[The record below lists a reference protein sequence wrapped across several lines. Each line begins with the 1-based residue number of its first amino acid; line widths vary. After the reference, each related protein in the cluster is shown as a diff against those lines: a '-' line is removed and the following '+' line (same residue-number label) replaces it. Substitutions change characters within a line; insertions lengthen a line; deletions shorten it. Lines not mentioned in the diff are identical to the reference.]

1 MDYNKVFADK
11 LAELRDEGR
20 YRVFA
25 ELERHAGNFPRA
37 TRNVDGKKQDVIV
50 WCSNDYLG
58 MGQNPVIMEA
68 MHEALDKCGAGAGGT
83 RNISGTNHYHVLLE
97 EELASLHGKEAG
109 LIFTSGYVA
118 NLTTLSTIG
127 AMLPGCVI
135 VSDELN
141 HNSMIAGIRHSRADK
156 KIFAH
161 NDLVDLE
168 RILKWARE
176 SGANTLIITESVFS
190 MDGDIAPLENIVKLK
205 EAYGAWLMLDEA
217 HAVGL
222 YGKGRR
228 GVAEELGVTDQVE
241 VQMGTLGKA
250 LGAAGG
256 LICGSQALVDL
267 LINRARS
274 FIYSTAPVP
283 AQAAAALRAIELISS
298 DEGGILQD
306 RLWKNVEQ
314 LKNSLTKCGWK
325 LPSMQSAILPLI
337 VGAEDDAVAL
347 SQRLLEAGIWVPA
360 VRYPTVARGEARLRV
375 TVSAAHTDEDI
386 EKLLEAL
393 GNA

>member
-1 MDYNKVFADK
+1 MTTSFQAHLGHK
-11 LAELRDEGR
+11 LCEIDEAGLRRKLREIESTHGAKIG
-20 YRVFA
+20 VGA
-25 ELERHAGNFPRA
+25 QKLLNFS
-37 TRNVDGKKQDVIV
+37 
-50 WCSNDYLG
+50 SNDYLG
-58 MGQNPVIMEA
+58 LARHPALKESAVEA
-68 MHEALDKCGAGAGGT
+68 VRLFGAGAGSA
-83 RNISGTNHYHVLLE
+83 RLISGSLSVLHELE
-97 EELASLHGKEAG
+97 AAAAAFKGVEASLS
-109 LIFTSGYVA
+109 FSSGYAAALGTVPA
-118 NLTTLSTIG
+118 LVGEGDVVVVDKLVHSSLVDAARLSG
-127 AMLPGCVI
+127 AKLRVF
-135 VSDELN
+135 
-141 HNSMIAGIRHSRADK
+141 K
-156 KIFAH
+156 H
-161 NDLVDLE
+161 NDLMDLE
-168 RILKWARE
+168 RILKWAGEAR
-176 SGANTLIITESVFS
+176 ANTLIITESVFS

-205 EAYGAWLMLDEA
+205 ESYGAWLMLDEA

-228 GVAEELGVTDQVE
+228 GVAEELGVADQVE

-256 LICGSQALVDL
+256 LICGSHALVDL

-283 AQAAAALRAIELISS
+283 AQAAAARRAIELISS
-298 DEGGILQD
+298 DEGGMLQD

-314 LKNSLTKCGWK
+314 LKNSLIKCDWK
-325 LPSMQSAILPLI
+325 LPSGQSAILPLI

>member
-1 MDYNKVFADK
+1 MTTSFQAHLGQK
-11 LAELRDEGR
+11 LSEIDEAGLRRKLREIESTHGAKIG
-20 YRVFA
+20 VGA
-25 ELERHAGNFPRA
+25 QKLLNFS
-37 TRNVDGKKQDVIV
+37 
-50 WCSNDYLG
+50 SNDYLG
-58 MGQNPVIMEA
+58 LARHPAIKESAVEA
-68 MHEALDKCGAGAGGT
+68 VRLFGAGAGSA
-83 RNISGTNHYHVLLE
+83 RLISGSLSVLHELE
-97 EELASLHGKEAG
+97 AAAAAFKGVEASLS
-109 LIFTSGYVA
+109 FSSGYAAALGTVPA
-118 NLTTLSTIG
+118 LVGDGDIVVVDKLVHSSLVDAARLSG
-127 AMLPGCVI
+127 AKLRVF
-135 VSDELN
+135 
-141 HNSMIAGIRHSRADK
+141 K
-156 KIFAH
+156 H
-161 NDLVDLE
+161 NDLMDLE
-168 RILKWARE
+168 RILKWAGEAR
-176 SGANTLIITESVFS
+176 ANTLIITESVFS

-205 EAYGAWLMLDEA
+205 ETYGAWLMLDEA

-228 GVAEELGVTDQVE
+228 GVAEELRVADQVE

-298 DEGGILQD
+298 DEGGMLQD

-314 LKNSLTKCGWK
+314 LKNNLTKYGCE
-325 LPSMQSAILPLI
+325 LPLGQSAILPLI

>member
-1 MDYNKVFADK
+1 MTTSFQAHLGQK
-11 LAELRDEGR
+11 LSEIDEAGLRRKLREIESTHGAKIG
-20 YRVFA
+20 VGA
-25 ELERHAGNFPRA
+25 QKLLNFS
-37 TRNVDGKKQDVIV
+37 
-50 WCSNDYLG
+50 SNDYLG
-58 MGQNPVIMEA
+58 LARHP
-68 MHEALDKCGAGAGGT
+68 ALKESAVESVRLFGAGAGSA
-83 RNISGTNHYHVLLE
+83 RLISGSLSVLHELE
-97 EELASLHGKEAG
+97 AAAAAFKGVEASLS
-109 LIFTSGYVA
+109 FSSGYAAALGTVPA
-118 NLTTLSTIG
+118 LVGDGDIVVVDKLVHSSLVDAARLSG
-127 AMLPGCVI
+127 AKLRVF
-135 VSDELN
+135 
-141 HNSMIAGIRHSRADK
+141 K
-156 KIFAH
+156 H
-161 NDLVDLE
+161 NDLMDLE
-168 RILKWARE
+168 RILKWAGEAR
-176 SGANTLIITESVFS
+176 ANTLIITESVFS

-205 EAYGAWLMLDEA
+205 ETYGAWLMLDEA

-228 GVAEELGVTDQVE
+228 GVAEELRVADQVE

-283 AQAAAALRAIELISS
+283 AQAAAARRAIELISS
-298 DEGGILQD
+298 DEGRMLQD

-314 LKNSLTKCGWK
+314 LKNNLTKYGCE
-325 LPSMQSAILPLI
+325 LPLGQSAILPLI